1 MVLDY
6 TYCDLCMLSELQLNV
21 KQMFAV
27 TRLGGIHPS
36 KPVISVTQSIART
49 ELSHLKM
56 NLRWIEME
64 SLSTLTVEGPKMTNL
79 EMCILHMNK
88 ARWDKYHPWYQI
100 NKEVLA
106 CKLSILVHCELKSSF
121 HQISEL
127 FLSCILVVRNYN
139 VLCLETCFQEQSY
152 FD

>member
-6 TYCDLCMLSELQLNV
+6 TYCDLCMLSELQFNV
-21 KQMFAV
+21 KQVFAV
-27 TRLGGIHPS
+27 ACLGGIHPS

-56 NLRWIEME
+56 NLRWVE
-64 SLSTLTVEGPKMTNL
+64 TVEGLKMTNL
-79 EMCILHMNK
+79 EMCILQMNK

-106 CKLSILVHCELKSSF
+106 CKLRILVHCELKSSF